1 LQSAILPSPQLF
13 EKNFSDHFLIYLP
26 KDIVAGDFY
35 WFYENEQYR
44 LWAVADCTG
53 HGVPG
58 AMVSVVCSN
67 ALNRAVKEYNLFDP
81 GEILTKTRELVVATF
96 QESQREVKDGM
107 DIALC
112 CLKKQSGQITFSGA
126 NRPCW
131 VVAEDGVLHE
141 VKGQK
146 QHIGLQQNMMA
157 FESVSIQ
164 NKSGWIVLTS
174 DGMADQFGGPQGKK
188 WMTKTLKQK
197 VSEMAQQPG
206 HLQKMNLEWAFQQWR
221 GAADQIDDVCVLG
234 IKI

>member
-1 LQSAILPSPQLF
+1 
-13 EKNFSDHFLIYLP
+13 
-26 KDIVAGDFY
+26 
-35 WFYENEQYR
+35 
-44 LWAVADCTG
+44 
-53 HGVPG
+53 
-58 AMVSVVCSN
+58 
-67 ALNRAVKEYNLFDP
+67 
-81 GEILTKTRELVVATF
+81 VVATF

-112 CLKKQSGQITFSGA
+112 CLEKHSGQITFSGA

-131 VVAEDGVLHE
+131 VVAEDAELHE

-146 QHIGLQQNMMA
+146 QHIGLQQNMMP

-197 VSEMAQQPG
+197 LSEMAQQPG
-206 HLQKMNLEWAFQQWR
+206 HLQKMNLEWTFQQWR
-221 GAADQIDDVCVLG
+221 GKTEQVDDVCVLG
-234 IKI
+234 VKI